1 LVNHLLRPRVGANVR
16 PPKYMSRNRL
26 YWILASSGLVGAAGT
41 IVFFLGPLCSA
52 CTDGNKREEVA
63 VCISDFGE
71 PWKLITVAMRNRSV
85 IANRKEYDLKTPQHT
100 FTWSFVTNPDR
111 STAIFGP
118 GHLIPVLAPGW
129 ENLYPNATP
138 GKSFE
143 VIFHQGLHV
152 NGEIQE
158 SRGPRTLIVA
168 RGSVCPAND
177 YGRPNPTMER
187 TLERTRR

>member
-1 LVNHLLRPRVGANVR
+1 VSAQNGVSRHRFSAVDFKLGDLKLMHRAHL
-16 PPKYMSRNRL
+16 
-26 YWILASSGLVGAAGT
+26 GT
-41 IVFFLGPLCSA
+41 IVFFLGTLCSA
-52 CTDGNKREEVA
+52 CTDGNKSEAVA

-71 PWKLITVAMRNRSV
+71 PWKLITVAMRTRSV
-85 IANRKEYDLKTPQHT
+85 SASRIEYELKTPQHA

-118 GHLIPVLAPGW
+118 GHLIPILAPGW

-143 VIFHQGLHV
+143 VIFREHLDV

-158 SRGPRTLIVA
+158 SRGPRALIVA

-187 TLERTRR
+187 DAPQAARPSL